1 MGGIYNLAIRR
12 NAPKAVLDKVL
23 KAFTAA
29 VNSDTFKAVAKKK
42 YFTIDVRSGAEAD
55 KNAAQMEV
63 LTANTFSKLGIKGS
77 VGADKLGL
85 PSPAKFDSWWPPKGY
100 KPRM

>member
-1 MGGIYNLAIRR
+1 M
-12 NAPKAVLDKVL
+12 L

-29 VNSDTFKAVAKKK
+29 VNSAKFKAVAKKK
-42 YFTIDVRSGAEAD
+42 YFTIDIRSGAEAD

-63 LTANTFSKLGIKGS
+63 LTANTFAKLGIKGS
-77 VGADKLGL
+77 VSAAKLGI
-85 PSPAKFDSWWPPKGY
+85 PSPDGFDSWWPPKGY